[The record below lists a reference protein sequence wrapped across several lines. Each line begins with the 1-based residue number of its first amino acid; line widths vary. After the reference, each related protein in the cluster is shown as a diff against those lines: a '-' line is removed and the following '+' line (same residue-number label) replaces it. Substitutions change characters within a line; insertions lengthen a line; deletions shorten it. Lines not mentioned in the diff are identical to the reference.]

1 MTSSIS
7 VAMTTSRAFSVND
20 ELRARVA
27 ANLALLRQRVATAS
41 PWPDRVRVVA
51 VTKTLDVTY
60 VEVALALGLDTL
72 GENYVDEL
80 CEKRRA
86 TSTTAQ
92 WHFLGA
98 LQSNKIARA
107 LECADVL
114 CGVSRAKEV
123 RTIARLRPGAVID
136 VQVDFTGAA
145 QRNGAP
151 RDEVGSLVA
160 LARELGLEVR
170 GLMTV
175 APQDPHAGEAAFVAT
190 SALADQLELS
200 ERSMGMSDDLEAAC
214 RAGST
219 EIRVGRALFGP
230 RVPVGRLA

>member
-1 MTSSIS
+1 
-7 VAMTTSRAFSVND
+7 MTTSRVFSVND
-20 ELRARVA
+20 ELRSRVA
-27 ANLALLRQRVATAS
+27 ANLAVLRERVAAAS

-51 VTKTLDVTY
+51 VSKTFDVTY
-60 VEVALALGLDTL
+60 VEVAISLGLDSL

-86 TSTTAQ
+86 TSSTAR
-92 WHFLGA
+92 WHYLGA
-98 LQSNKIARA
+98 LQSNKIARVLA
-107 LECADVL
+107 CADVL
-114 CGVSRAKEV
+114 GSVSREKEV
-123 RTIARLRPGAVID
+123 RAIARLRPGAVID

-151 RDEVGSLVA
+151 RDEVGTLVT
-160 LARELGLEVR
+160 LARELGLVVR

-175 APQDPHAGEAAFVAT
+175 ASPDPRAGEAAFRAT
-190 SALADQLELS
+190 SALADQLELP

>member
-1 MTSSIS
+1 
-7 VAMTTSRAFSVND
+7 MTTSRVFSVND
-20 ELRARVA
+20 DLHAIVA
-27 ANLALLRQRVATAS
+27 ANLAILRERVAASS
-41 PWPDRVRVVA
+41 PWPDRVRIVA
-51 VTKTLDVTY
+51 VTKTFDVTY
-60 VEVALALGLDTL
+60 VEVALGLGLDTF

-80 CEKRRA
+80 CEKRRV
-86 TSTTAQ
+86 TSSPAR

-114 CGVSRAKEV
+114 CGVSREKEV
-123 RTIARLRPGAVID
+123 RTIARLCPGAVID

-151 RDEVGSLVA
+151 PDEVGSLVA
-160 LARELGLEVR
+160 LARELGLHVR

-175 APQDPHAGEAAFVAT
+175 APPDLLAGEAAFRT
-190 SALADQLELS
+190 TRTLADQLELS

-230 RVPVGRLA
+230 RVPVGRLT